1 MTTARRASIAR
12 AALVAGAVLGAAS
25 VDAPLATAHHSL
37 AKFDGSRVVKIEGTI
52 TAFRWVN
59 PHASIKIDGT
69 AEGDAPDGS
78 WAIEMNPP
86 GMLMGQGWTPDSI
99 ATGDKVTV
107 FVYPPRDTAPMADG
121 SVRGL
126 YVGIILPDGRTFG
139 TAGQSDAPESK

>member
-1 MTTARRASIAR
+1 MTTTRTRVART
-12 AALVAGAVLGAAS
+12 ALVASTLLIAAGL
-25 VDAPLATAHHSL
+25 DAPRATAHHSL

-59 PHASIKIDGT
+59 PHAALKIDGT

-78 WAIEMNPP
+78 WAIEMSPP
-86 GMLMGQGWTPDSI
+86 GMLMGQGWTRDSI

-107 FVYPPRDTAPMADG
+107 FVHPSRDVSPDADG

-126 YVGIILPDGRTFG
+126 YVGIILPGGRTFG
-139 TAGQSDAPESK
+139 TTQNDVAGGSQ

>member
-1 MTTARRASIAR
+1 MNPTRAALLAR
-12 AALVAGAVLGAAS
+12 AALVSGTTLVAATLG
-25 VDAPLATAHHSL
+25 APLATAHHSL

-59 PHASIKIDGT
+59 PHASLKIDGT
-69 AEGDAPDGS
+69 AEGDAPDGA

-86 GMLMGQGWTPDSI
+86 GMLMGQGWTRDSI

-107 FVYPPRDTAPMADG
+107 FVYPPRDAAPGADG

-139 TAGQSDAPESK
+139 TADRDVVGESQ